1 MQKDKIF
8 WICMILSMIA
18 LLMLVALKPQVHLLP
33 ILAMTIIIKIQMAL
47 QIGLGFYGVWA
58 SVDSKLFSLFTKVY
72 ICILVIYVLLKV
84 PMLVFLTKFYLDP
97 RDIFSPFPF
106 IIAWIMNKAFYQPS
120 EQKES

>member
-58 SVDSKLFSLFTKVY
+58 SVDSKLLG
-72 ICILVIYVLLKV
+72 L
-84 PMLVFLTKFYLDP
+84 
-97 RDIFSPFPF
+97 
-106 IIAWIMNKAFYQPS
+106 
-120 EQKES
+120 